1 MSSEA
6 YPISNG
12 GATIVSAL
20 EPYIPPNV
28 PHGFP
33 HVIRFATLSSMDLPL
48 EVRFLASGWHFS
60 SRRLPN
66 PLPARKNSIAPSSP
80 GTFQHPPPTVTHGP
94 AA

>member
-6 YPISNG
+6 YPIPNG

-48 EVRFLASGWHFS
+48 EVRFLASGWHLFQQT
-60 SRRLPN
+60 P
-66 PLPARKNSIAPSSP
+66 PQSP
-80 GTFQHPPPTVTHGP
+80 PR
-94 AA
+94 A